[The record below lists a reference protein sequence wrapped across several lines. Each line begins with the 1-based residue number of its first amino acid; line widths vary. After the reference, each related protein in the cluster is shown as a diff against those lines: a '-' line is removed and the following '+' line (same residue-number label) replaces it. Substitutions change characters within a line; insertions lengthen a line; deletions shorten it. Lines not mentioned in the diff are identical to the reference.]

1 MKKHSALMRASG
13 ILLVLTLGTSC
24 FVGGT
29 FAKYVTRADATDTA
43 RVAKW
48 GVEVTVTGDA
58 FKTQY
63 NKDTTEDAPGI
74 TVSSGEKVVA
84 PGTFGTFGGVA
95 ISGTPEV
102 AVKVTTDTDFELGEN
117 WTDDEGA
124 YYCPIVIDVN
134 NVQFCGLNYTTV
146 AEFETAVEDAIDAYI
161 SGNYDAGTDLS
172 QKKNLNS
179 EIKWRWAFDENS
191 LDSVPSGS
199 FGFTEPTKANL
210 AAQTDE
216 NDTFLGDK
224 AAGGT
229 APTISITVTTTVTQ
243 ID

>member
-48 GVEVTVTGDA
+48 GVEVTAVEGDT
-58 FKTQY
+58 FQTTYQ
-63 NKDTTEDAPGI
+63 KDTAEGEI
-74 TVSSGEKVVA
+74 TGNTVISSTADKVVA
-84 PGTFGTFGGVA
+84 PGTDGSFGGIT

-102 AVKVTTDTDFELGEN
+102 AVDVTTTADVTLSADWVDSNGSF
-117 WTDDEGA
+117 
-124 YYCPIVIDVN
+124 YCPLVFTIDDTTI
-134 NVQFCGLNYTTV
+134 CGLHYDDTNGGKAAFEAAIESAIANATTQEYEAGSTLDDIEV
-146 AEFETAVEDAIDAYI
+146 AYSWAWPFENEDH
-161 SGNYDAGTDLS
+161 TDC
-172 QKKNLNS
+172 
-179 EIKWRWAFDENS
+179 
-191 LDSVPSGS
+191 SGS
-199 FGFTEPTKANL
+199 HEAS
-210 AAQTDE
+210 QTDV

-224 AAGGT
+224 AADGT